1 MAYQRNGRASSSA
14 MGLARGLGWF
24 SVGLG
29 LVEMLAPN
37 MLARQ
42 MGMEGKEPLLRF
54 YGAREMAAGVGIL
67 LSDNPGPWMWGR
79 VAGDALDLATL
90 ATGLNDDNP
99 QKGTVAV
106 ALAAV
111 AGITALDCIG
121 ANALTGSNQE
131 IYDYSDRRGLPRP
144 PEEMRG
150 AARKDFTAPRDMRT
164 PELLRPF
171 TSQSAAERTVAEHS
185 RA

>member
-1 MAYQRNGRASSSA
+1 MAHQKNGRANSSA

-29 LVEMLAPN
+29 LVEMLAPK

-90 ATGLNDDNP
+90 ATGLNNDNP
-99 QKGTVAV
+99 RKGTVAV

-121 ANALTGSNQE
+121 AKQLTSTNHQ

-164 PELLRPF
+164 PEPLRSF
-171 TSQSAAERTVAEHS
+171 TSQPAAERQMAEHS